1 MSPYISRMGSRFQHW
16 EPRSGASG
24 ISGLSEISARPA
36 RPETIQALRQIILA
50 NRAFEAV
57 DRLEYGDHGLV
68 PVMETLLAAI
78 KGGKRIAL
86 YSDYDVDGT
95 MSCVSWI
102 WFLQALGYSNYVSY
116 IPCRFSEG
124 YGVNL
129 GAVKHL
135 VENEKAEL
143 IITMDT
149 GITANEEASW
159 CRERGVTFICTD
171 HHVIQPAK
179 MPDCLILNPKQH
191 PDPAY
196 QELCGC
202 GITFVLLRK
211 LAAHFPELTQG
222 QPNGAH
228 PVWTD
233 LLALAGMATICDV
246 VPLNGVN
253 HTLARSGVRALMR
266 SQRPVLKRLRE
277 AAAVSEDGDEKDVG
291 FRLGPR
297 INAVGR
303 LEHAELVVKAF
314 LDEDPEPLVL
324 HMGTC
329 NERRKVIQAG
339 IVNEARGLA
348 KEAVRNGSPV
358 LFLGGDWHPGVVGIA
373 ASKLAEEFWRPTW
386 LFQRGADGNCKGS
399 ARTIPGFDVTAAM
412 VSCGELFKK
421 FGGHAAAGGYTFDVS
436 QEANI
441 RAALI
446 DHASELQA
454 RIPAMWESRLG
465 FDCEIPANLL
475 SLEVTSLL
483 DELKPFGHGFEEP
496 RFVVEAPVDEVR
508 YFYDKATGNPK
519 HTAVFVTT
527 ETPRG
532 KSREKILFFND
543 VIQTLKP
550 GMTSRFVVSCSRNTW
565 RGTTSLSLMGHD
577 YSGA

>member
-1 MSPYISRMGSRFQHW
+1 MGSKFQHW
-16 EPRSGASG
+16 EPRSAAVPDS
-24 ISGLSEISARPA
+24 LAAVRDV
-36 RPETIQALRQIILA
+36 ILA
-50 NRAFEAV
+50 NRDFEAV
-57 DRLEYGDHGLV
+57 ERLEYGDHGLV
-68 PVMETLLAAI
+68 PVIDAIVAAI
-78 KGGKRIAL
+78 KSGKRIAL
-86 YSDYDVDGT
+86 YADYDVDGT
-95 MSCVSWI
+95 MSCVTWI
-102 WFLQALGYSNYVSY
+102 WFLQALGYTNFIPY
-116 IPCRFSEG
+116 IPCRFNEG

-135 VENEKAEL
+135 VENEKADV

-149 GITANEEASW
+149 GITANEEAAW

-171 HHVIQPAK
+171 HHTIQPAK

-211 LAAHFPELTQG
+211 LAGHFPQLAG
-222 QPNGAH
+222 NSS
-228 PVWTD
+228 VWTD
-233 LLALAGMATICDV
+233 LLALTGMATICDV

-314 LDEDPEPLVL
+314 VDEDPEDLVH

-339 IVNEARGLA
+339 IVNEARELA
-348 KEAVRNGSPV
+348 KEAVRSGSPV

-386 LFQRGADGNCKGS
+386 LFQRGADGTCKGS
-399 ARTIPGFDVTAAM
+399 ARTIPGFNVTSAM
-412 VSCGELFKK
+412 ASCGELFKK
-421 FGGHAAAGGYTFDVS
+421 FGGHAAAGGFTFDVAR
-436 QEANI
+436 EPEI

-446 DHASELQA
+446 DFATETRNKA
-454 RIPAMWESRLG
+454 PAMWESRLG
-465 FDCEIPANLL
+465 FDCQIPPGLL
-475 SLEVTSLL
+475 SLEIADLL
-483 DELKPFGHGFEEP
+483 DDMKPFGHGFEEP
-496 RFVVEAPVDEVR
+496 RFVIEAPVAEVR

-519 HTAVFVTT
+519 HTAVFVTRDDR
-527 ETPRG
+527 RG
-532 KSREKILFFND
+532 KSREKILFFNE
-543 VIQTLKP
+543 VIESLKP

-577 YSGA
+577 HDICRTE